1 MYEYFWFFLIYS
13 FLGWCLEVCF
23 CTVDTGKLVNRGFL
37 NGPVCPI
44 YGFGM
49 VAVLAALSS
58 VQNRVWTLF
67 LGGMVLASAL
77 ELAGGWILKK
87 LFHTTWWDYS
97 DQPFNLGGYICL
109 KFSLAWGV
117 CIVAVMR
124 GIQPL
129 VYRVVTMLDS
139 TPGRALSVVV
149 GVALLCDVVVTVQ
162 ALVRLD
168 RDLGAISD
176 VARLL
181 RDGSDAVSER
191 LGTAALKV
199 DAQMDERKPAAQ
211 ARLDIA
217 RAEMLDHRNYV
228 ARRLMRAFP
237 EMKNHRYEAAL
248 EQFKDWMKEKKG

>member
-1 MYEYFWFFLIYS
+1 M
-13 FLGWCLEVCF
+13 CF

-37 NGPVCPI
+37 NGPMCPI

-49 VAVLAALSS
+49 SAVLAVLTPVQSSTLAL
-58 VQNRVWTLF
+58 F
-67 LGGMVLASAL
+67 FGGMVLASVL
-77 ELAGGWILKK
+77 ELAGGWALKK

-129 VYRVVTMLDS
+129 VHRLVQVLNS
-139 TPGRALSVVV
+139 TPGRALAVVT
-149 GVALLCDVVVTVQ
+149 GVALLCDIVVTVQ
-162 ALVRLD
+162 ALIRLD

-191 LGTAALKV
+191 LGTAALRV
-199 DAQMDERKPAAQ
+199 DAQVDERRPAAE

-217 RAEMLDHRNYV
+217 RAEMLDRRNYV

-237 EMKNHRYEAAL
+237 QMKNHRYEAAM
-248 EQFKDWMKEKKG
+248 EQLKDWLKEKKG

>member
-1 MYEYFWFFLIYS
+1 M
-13 FLGWCLEVCF
+13 CF

-37 NGPVCPI
+37 NGPMCPI

-49 VAVLAALSS
+49 SAVLAVLTPVQSSTLAL
-58 VQNRVWTLF
+58 F
-67 LGGMVLASAL
+67 FGGMVLASVL
-77 ELAGGWILKK
+77 ELAGGWALKK

-129 VYRVVTMLDS
+129 VHRLVQVLNS
-139 TPGRALSVVV
+139 TPGRALAVVA
-149 GVALLCDVVVTVQ
+149 GVALLCDIVVTVQ
-162 ALVRLD
+162 ALIRLD

-191 LGTAALKV
+191 LGTAALRV
-199 DAQMDERKPAAQ
+199 DAQVDERRPAAE

-217 RAEMLDHRNYV
+217 RAEMLDRRNYV

-237 EMKNHRYEAAL
+237 QMKNHRYEAAM
-248 EQFKDWMKEKKG
+248 EQLKDWMKEKKG

>member
-1 MYEYFWFFLIYS
+1 M
-13 FLGWCLEVCF
+13 CF

-49 VAVLAALSS
+49 VLVLAILTPVQHSGLAL
-58 VQNRVWTLF
+58 F
-67 LGGMVLASAL
+67 FGGMVLASAL
-77 ELAGGWILKK
+77 ELAGGWALKK
-87 LFHTTWWDYS
+87 IFHTTWWDYS

-117 CIVAVMR
+117 CILAVMR

-129 VYRVVTMLDS
+129 VFRVVTALES
-139 TPGRALSVVV
+139 TPGRALAVVAAV
-149 GVALLCDVVVTVQ
+149 GLLCDIVVTVQ
-162 ALVRLD
+162 GLARLD
-168 RDLGAISD
+168 HDLGAISD

-181 RDGSDAVSER
+181 RDGSDAVSEK

-199 DAQMDERKPAAQ
+199 DAEVDERRPAAA

-217 RAEMLDHRNYV
+217 RAEMLDRRNYV
-228 ARRLMRAFP
+228 ARRMMRAFP
-237 EMKNHRYEAAL
+237 QMKNHRYEAAM
-248 EQFKDWMKEKKG
+248 EQLKDWMKEKKG

>member
-1 MYEYFWFFLIYS
+1 M
-13 FLGWCLEVCF
+13 CF

-37 NGPVCPI
+37 NEPMCPI

-49 VAVLAALSS
+49 SAVLAVLTLVQSSTLAL
-58 VQNRVWTLF
+58 F
-67 LGGMVLASAL
+67 FGGMVLASVL
-77 ELAGGWILKK
+77 ELAGGWALKK

-129 VYRVVTMLDS
+129 VHRLVQVLNS
-139 TPGRALSVVV
+139 TPGRALAVVA
-149 GVALLCDVVVTVQ
+149 GVALLCDIVVTVQ
-162 ALVRLD
+162 ALIRLD

-191 LGTAALKV
+191 LGTAALRV
-199 DAQMDERKPAAQ
+199 DAQVDERRPAAE

-217 RAEMLDHRNYV
+217 RAEMLDRRNYV

-237 EMKNHRYEAAL
+237 QMKNHRYEAAM
-248 EQFKDWMKEKKG
+248 EQLKDWLKEKKG

>member
-1 MYEYFWFFLIYS
+1 M
-13 FLGWCLEVCF
+13 
-23 CTVDTGKLVNRGFL
+23 DTGKLVNRGFL

-49 VAVLAALSS
+49 VLVLAILTPVRQSTLAL
-58 VQNRVWTLF
+58 F
-67 LGGMVLASAL
+67 FGGMLLASAL
-77 ELAGGWILKK
+77 ELVGGWALKK
-87 LFHTTWWDYS
+87 IFHTTWWDYS

-129 VYRVVTMLDS
+129 VFRVVTALES
-139 TPGRALSVVV
+139 TPGRALAVVAAV
-149 GVALLCDVVVTVQ
+149 GLLCDIVVTVQ
-162 ALVRLD
+162 GLARLD
-168 RDLGAISD
+168 HDLGAISD

-181 RDGSDAVSER
+181 RDGSDAVSEK

-199 DAQMDERKPAAQ
+199 DAEVDERRPAAA

-217 RAEMLDHRNYV
+217 RAEMLDRRNYV
-228 ARRLMRAFP
+228 ARRMMRAFP
-237 EMKNHRYEAAL
+237 QMKNHRYEAAM
-248 EQFKDWMKEKKG
+248 EQLKDWMKEKKG

>member
-1 MYEYFWFFLIYS
+1 M
-13 FLGWCLEVCF
+13 CF

-49 VAVLAALSS
+49 SAVLAVLAPVQSS
-58 VQNRVWTLF
+58 TLALF

-77 ELAGGWILKK
+77 ELAGGWALKK

-129 VYRVVTMLDS
+129 VHRLVQALNS
-139 TPGRALSVVV
+139 TPGRALAVVA
-149 GVALLCDVVVTVQ
+149 GVALLCDIVVTVQ
-162 ALVRLD
+162 ALIRLD

-191 LGTAALKV
+191 LGTAALRV
-199 DAQMDERKPAAQ
+199 DAQVDERRPAAE

-217 RAEMLDHRNYV
+217 RAEMLDRRNYV

-237 EMKNHRYEAAL
+237 QMKNHRYEAAM
-248 EQFKDWMKEKKG
+248 EQLKDWLKEKKG